1 MTDEFQRKLS
11 SEIGSALKVA
21 FKSLTPSRQRAYL
34 LYFSVPK
41 QSKTREDRV
50 EKSVS
55 QILAGKGL
63 DD

>member
-1 MTDEFQRKLS
+1 MADESQRKLS
-11 SEIGSALKVA
+11 LEIGSALKVA
-21 FKSLTPSRQRAYL
+21 FIFLTPGSQRAYL